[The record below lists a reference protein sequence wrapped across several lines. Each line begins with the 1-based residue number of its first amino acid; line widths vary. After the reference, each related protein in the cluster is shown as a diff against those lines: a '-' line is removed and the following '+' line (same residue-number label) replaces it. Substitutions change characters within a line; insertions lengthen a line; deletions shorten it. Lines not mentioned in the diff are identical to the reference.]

1 MDVLQ
6 TFTHS
11 GMGSIT
17 GAGVA
22 WDMEDLADVVEE
34 GVVVLVGAVVVLV
47 GAVVVLVEAVV
58 VSVGA
63 VVVSVGDL
71 EEVVV

>member
-1 MDVLQ
+1 
-6 TFTHS
+6 
-11 GMGSIT
+11 MGSIT

-34 GVVVLVGAVVVLV
+34 GVVVLVGAVVV
-47 GAVVVLVEAVV
+47 
-58 VSVGA
+58 SVGA
-63 VVVSVGDL
+63 VMVSVGDL